1 MPVWFGRTCGGGVV
15 GGGCGGEDCEMP
27 GNESVV
33 RAVSGRGG
41 ISLEAPKPDK
51 EGPEST
57 FEGTNGSAVRQ
68 NVDVDQV
75 DADVS
80 RLGLDGDRGADAP
93 GTSTGEAP
101 NPEATDPQMSAGI
114 APEVP
119 QKSSLASFVSRA
131 TSGSPAG
138 G

>member
-1 MPVWFGRTCGGGVV
+1 MV

-57 FEGTNGSAVRQ
+57 FVGTNGSAVLVRMSTWTKSMP
-68 NVDVDQV
+68 
-75 DADVS
+75 DVS

-93 GTSTGEAP
+93 GTSSGEAP
-101 NPEATDPQMSAGI
+101 NPEADGPAVVGRLCPGSA
-114 APEVP
+114 E
-119 QKSSLASFVSRA
+119 KSSLASFVSMA

>member
-27 GNESVV
+27 GNQIRV

-51 EGPEST
+51 EGP
-57 FEGTNGSAVRQ
+57 GIDVRRHQRIGRSCQ

-75 DADVS
+75 DA
-80 RLGLDGDRGADAP
+80 
-93 GTSTGEAP
+93 
-101 NPEATDPQMSAGI
+101 
-114 APEVP
+114 
-119 QKSSLASFVSRA
+119 
-131 TSGSPAG
+131 
-138 G
+138 